1 VEAAAVTGV
10 KPPRERGFTL
20 IELLLVLV
28 IIAIGTSLSLLAL
41 RDPAQAQLQ
50 GDATR
55 LAGLL
60 EGARAASRAQDTPL
74 LWRVEAAGFR
84 FEGSVPFPS
93 GGPWPDRWLHGDT
106 QAQVLGGSELVLGP
120 EPVLAAQAVL
130 MGHKLAPERRVW
142 VATDGVR
149 PFEVLPIRPELQR

>member
-1 VEAAAVTGV
+1 VETAAVTGV
-10 KPPRERGFTL
+10 KSPRERGFTL

-50 GDATR
+50 GEATR

-74 LWRVEAAGFR
+74 LWRVEGAGFR
-84 FEGSVPFPS
+84 FEGLVPFPS
-93 GGPWPDRWLHGDT
+93 GGPWPERWLHEDI

-130 MGHKLAPERRVW
+130 LGHRQTPERRIW

>member
-1 VEAAAVTGV
+1 MEATAVRPLR
-10 KPPRERGFTL
+10 PPLACGFTL

-28 IIAIGTSLSLLAL
+28 IISIGTSLSLLAL
-41 RDPAQAQLQ
+41 RDPTQAQLQ

-60 EGARAASRAQDTPL
+60 EGARAASRAQDMPL
-74 LWRVEAAGFR
+74 LWRVEEAGFR

-93 GGPWPDRWLHGDT
+93 GGPWPEHWLHEDT

-130 MGHKLAPERRVW
+130 LGHRQAPERRVW

>member
-1 VEAAAVTGV
+1 MESAAVTGV

-60 EGARAASRAQDTPL
+60 EGARAASRAQDMPL
-74 LWRVEAAGFR
+74 RWRTEDAGFR

-149 PFEVLPIRPELQR
+149 PCEVLPIRPELQR